1 MASPKEI
8 ELVGE
13 IQRLAIRINMQG
25 KYHTFVNYS
34 GHVQSIDVAVQL
46 APYPSDCLDGW
57 TCNDHVV
64 YLSTDYKPCSFES
77 IKRVIADKV
86 KQLEKLKS
94 DLGELLD
101 VDADGVPV

>member
-13 IQRLAIRINMQG
+13 IARLAIRINMQG

-34 GHVQSIDVAVQL
+34 GHVQGIDVAVQR
-46 APYPSDCLDGW
+46 APYPSGHLDGW
-57 TCNDHVV
+57 TCNDHLI
-64 YLSTDYKPCSFES
+64 YLSTDYKPWSGENM
-77 IKRVIADKV
+77 KRVIAGKV
-86 KQLEKLKS
+86 EQLEKLKAEMS
-94 DLGELLD
+94 QLLD

>member
-25 KYHTFVNYS
+25 KYHTFVHYS
-34 GHVQSIDVAVQL
+34 GHVQGIGVDVER
-46 APYPSDCLDGW
+46 APYPSGSLDGW
-57 TCNDHVV
+57 SCNDRNI
-64 YLSTDYKPCSFES
+64 YLSTNYQLGWGEKLKD
-77 IKRVIADKV
+77 VIAYKV
-86 KQLEKLKS
+86 ELLEKLKA
-94 DLGELLD
+94 DLGKLLD

>member
-1 MASPKEI
+1 MASTKEI

-34 GHVQSIDVAVQL
+34 GHVQGIDVMVER
-46 APYPSDCLDGW
+46 APYPSGHLDGW
-57 TCNDHVV
+57 ACNDRNI
-64 YLSTDYKPCSFES
+64 YLSTNYQLGWGEKMKD
-77 IKRVIADKV
+77 VIAHKV
-86 KQLEKLKS
+86 ELLEELKT
-94 DLGELLD
+94 DLSALLD